1 MEFMW
6 WFIVAAA
13 LGVAE
18 IFTLDLTLLMLAGGA
33 LAGGTVMLL
42 NGPIL
47 LAVVVACAVA
57 ALLLF
62 ALRPWLLRSLR
73 KRGVDLIETNSAALV
88 TLHAKT
94 LDEVT
99 VTGGRVKLRGE
110 VWSAR
115 VEEGA
120 EVIHEGADVV
130 VVKIDGATA
139 IVAPA
144 KENTSL

>member
-1 MEFMW
+1 MQFMW
-6 WFIVAAA
+6 WFIAAAA
-13 LGVAE
+13 LGVVE

-42 NGPIL
+42 DGPVI
-47 LAVVVACAVA
+47 LAVVVAAAVSS
-57 ALLLF
+57 LLLF
-62 ALRPWLLRSLR
+62 ALRPWLLRSMR
-73 KRGVDLIETNSAALV
+73 KRGAPLVETNSAALV
-88 TLHAKT
+88 ALHART

-99 VTGGRVKLRGE
+99 ANGGRVKLRGE

-115 VEEGA
+115 IEEGA
-120 EVIHEGADVV
+120 KIIQEGADVV
-130 VVKIDGATA
+130 VVKIEGATA

>member
-1 MEFMW
+1 MEYMW

-42 NGPIL
+42 GGPVL
-47 LAVVVACAVA
+47 VAVVVACVVA
-57 ALLLF
+57 SLLLF
-62 ALRPWLLRSLR
+62 ALRPWLLRSMR
-73 KRGVDLIETNSAALV
+73 SRGVAFVETNSAALV
-88 TLHAKT
+88 KLHAKT

-99 VTGGRVKLRGE
+99 ATGGRVKLRGE

-115 VEEGA
+115 IEAGA
-120 EVIHEGADVV
+120 QVIPEGADVV

>member
-13 LGVAE
+13 LGVVE

-42 NGPIL
+42 NGPVL
-47 LAVVVACAVA
+47 LAVVVACVVA

-73 KRGVDLIETNSAALV
+73 SRGVKLVETNSAALV
-88 TLHAKT
+88 ALHAKA

-99 VTGGRVKLRGE
+99 ATGGRVKLRGE

-120 EVIHEGADVV
+120 KNIHEGDDVV

-139 IVAPA
+139 IVASA

>member
-1 MEFMW
+1 MELMW

-47 LAVVVACAVA
+47 LAVVVACVVA
-57 ALLLF
+57 SLLLF

-73 KRGVDLIETNSAALV
+73 KRGVALVETNSAALV

-99 VTGGRVKLRGE
+99 ATGGRVKLRGE

-115 VEEGA
+115 IEEGA
-120 EVIHEGADVV
+120 QVIPEGDDVV

>member
-1 MEFMW
+1 MQFMW
-6 WFIVAAA
+6 WFIAAAA
-13 LGVAE
+13 LGVVE

-42 NGPIL
+42 DGPMI
-47 LAVVVACAVA
+47 LAVIVA
-57 ALLLF
+57 AVVSSLLLF
-62 ALRPWLLRSLR
+62 ALRPWLLRSMR
-73 KRGVDLIETNSAALV
+73 KRGVEFVETNSAALV
-88 TLHAKT
+88 ALHARA

-99 VTGGRVKLRGE
+99 STGGRVKLRGE

-115 VEEGA
+115 IEEGA
-120 EVIHEGADVV
+120 QNIHEGADVV

-139 IVAPA
+139 IVAPV

>member
-1 MEFMW
+1 MQFMW
-6 WFIVAAA
+6 WFIAAA
-13 LGVAE
+13 AMGVAE

-42 NGPIL
+42 GGPIL
-47 LAVVVACAVA
+47 LAVIVAAVVAS
-57 ALLLF
+57 LLLF

-73 KRGVDLIETNSAALV
+73 KRGVELVETNSAALV
-88 TLHAKT
+88 TLHARA
-94 LDEVT
+94 LDDVT
-99 VTGGRVKLRGE
+99 AIGGRVKLRGE

-115 VEEGA
+115 IEEGA
-120 EVIHEGADVV
+120 KDIHEGADVV